1 MKGIGIDI
9 GGTNTKIIVMDS
21 KNKLL
26 HEERFHTMAEC
37 GQADFMKRLGAAV
50 KKLKN
55 KWKPVSI
62 GIGAAGDIDPEKG
75 VMRFSPNLD
84 RWRNVGLVAPLKKL
98 SGLPCVLENDANMA
112 AWGAYEMELKRK
124 YRNVV
129 TVTLGTGIGGGI
141 ILDGKLYHG
150 ASGSA
155 GELGHDKLERGG
167 EQCHCGAK
175 GCMEAYCGSYAII
188 RAARRGIKDP
198 EAFIHKYSAPG
209 RERLNTICLTKA
221 ADQGHGAAL
230 KVWRDMGESLGRGLA
245 DMILIF
251 NPDCVVLTG
260 GVSKASRHFLG
271 SVKKVFAS
279 QQIKTPFV
287 SVKLVVAGN
296 ADLGVYGAALLGMEK
311 VNTNSRQGFRRIR
324 AKGSK

>member
-21 KNKLL
+21 RSTLL
-26 HEERFHTMAEC
+26 HEKRFHTMPER

-50 KKLKN
+50 KKIKN
-55 KWKPVSI
+55 EWKPVSI

-75 VMRFSPNLD
+75 VMRFSPNLA
-84 RWRNVGLVAPLKKL
+84 RWRNVNVVGPLNKL
-98 SGLPCVLENDANMA
+98 TRLPCVLENDANMA
-112 AWGAYEMELKRK
+112 AWGAYELELKKK

-129 TVTLGTGIGGGI
+129 AVTLGTGIGGGI

-150 ASGSA
+150 ATGSA
-155 GELGHDKLERGG
+155 GELGHNKLERAGA
-167 EQCHCGAK
+167 QCHCGAR

-188 RAARRGIKDP
+188 REARRSIKDT
-198 EAFIHKYSAPG
+198 EAFISRYSAPG
-209 RERLNTICLTKA
+209 RERLNTICLTRA
-221 ADQGHGAAL
+221 ADQGHRAAL
-230 KVWRDMGESLGRGLA
+230 RIWRDMGENLGRGLA
-245 DMILIF
+245 DMILLL

-271 SVKKVFAS
+271 AARKVFAS

-287 SVKLVVAGN
+287 SVKLVVARN
-296 ADLGVYGAALLGMEK
+296 ADLGVYGAALLGLE
-311 VNTNSRQGFRRIR
+311 R
-324 AKGSK
+324 AKGVATYRTVSSEWKK